1 MWITI
6 RSMMFVIGKGIGAF
20 GLGGVILW
28 QVAVHIGPQ
37 NGVAYVHVSTPNVDV
52 MVDDVAYHIETL
64 WETPIVCELRPGHH
78 VLRMCRSGRSLY
90 EQEFSLGIGQEIVL
104 VAWEPPSKIQ
114 AQANLPNPSH
124 LLNKTR
130 GTSPVGRRGP

>member
-6 RSMMFVIGKGIGAF
+6 RGTMFLISKGIVAF

-52 MVDDVAYHIETL
+52 MIDDVPYHIETL
-64 WETPIVCELRPGHH
+64 WVTRIVCELRPGPHK
-78 VLRMCRSGRSLY
+78 LRMCRGGRMLY
-90 EQEFSLGIGQEIVL
+90 EQEFTLGIGQEIVL
-104 VAWEPPSKIQ
+104 MAWEPPGDIQ
-114 AQANLPNPSH
+114 AQAALPDP
-124 LLNKTR
+124 LLNK
-130 GTSPVGRRGP
+130 RRRP